1 MPADPPSYESQD
13 PGLHHTMEMDKT
25 GVDVGGPDMGVD
37 ATKTQLKVSAPA
49 EGEEENT
56 PVEEFS
62 QKKTFFSRLAMGLS
76 SSSTLGSGILGPWL
90 VCRYSSFINRA
101 GFYLSRL
108 GLFFGAVFI
117 CSLLIQ
123 NISRSFDHFNFTSW
137 VLLGGSCV
145 GLLLMVL
152 GLVMRWSP
160 FLFLVF
166 PATSLFVLMLFEL
179 WYFHDSR
186 SGFLIFMDYPTGAI
200 WSHFWL
206 FLLIL
211 ELLLFFFVFSVP
223 RLVKI
228 IVAVVVAYG
237 SFSFIL
243 NIVFRVAL
251 ESSWLG
257 VGLLTHLPWFLQP
270 AFLTLEIFLP
280 VLLVL
285 TLVATRGEEKKSTL
299 GWLAGNGLLLLV
311 ATLLAQVI
319 LFQNR
324 VPSLSG
330 LFMGPAEAAG
340 SVQLTDGSERL
351 NLHTRDEAKGD
362 EGPRHILKLTP
373 WSKDLDTG
381 QGTRQHYELAVFTPS
396 NHVAHFFKKDDFI
409 LLVNGR
415 EVKDWKLTGNG
426 PYQLSFSPVPPEITE
441 STTEADL
448 LSEEDIAPRV
458 EQPVQGD
465 AFSDSLRVV
474 VTGLGEGSGEHTV
487 EVLLDQTVAATL
499 THPPYE
505 MLLATTTLAEGAHV
519 LEIRANG
526 FSAPFAATLHLTK
539 SSVAAINFTHPS
551 VGEFVTDEVPVTL
564 AATPAEAFSKVELW
578 LKDKILH
585 SWDQPP
591 YTWNWLT
598 RDLKAGSYDLVVR
611 ASQAD
616 GQQVSAWVRV
626 VLGEGALRVPGP
638 GTRLGQN
645 LKLANV
651 VFILDMSHSMQDFWE
666 SRSKWESLRDAVIST
681 DGVKGFLLMGAA
693 SHRALHDCRDL
704 TWIDAGEKKF
714 KSKLKNFLPRGVS
727 PLYAALEEVMAK
739 KPQKIIVLTDGEDS
753 CEAQLPKTL
762 ATRMQGSTI
771 PIDVITWG
779 DAAASLVKNLQSLV
793 MEHGGGF
800 YTVNSAEDLTKFVQQ
815 AMIPAY
821 ELKIADRTIL
831 RAPAAGETQTVRPG
845 IYSLRIPL
853 NPPLEVQDIQID
865 DGWLTTLDLEK
876 EGDQWIVNQEKSR
889 KE

>member
-1 MPADPPSYESQD
+1 MPSDPPSYESQD

-25 GVDVGGPDMGVD
+25 GVD
-37 ATKTQLKVSAPA
+37 ATKTQLKVSAPPEDA
-49 EGEEENT
+49 EELT

-62 QKKTFFSRLAMGLS
+62 QKKSFFSRLAMGLS
-76 SSSTLGSGILGPWL
+76 STSSLGSGILAPWL
-90 VCRYSSFINRA
+90 VCRYTSFINRA

-123 NISRSFDHFNFTSW
+123 NISRSFDHFNFTWW
-137 VLLGGSCV
+137 VLLGSSCV

-179 WYFHDSR
+179 FYFHDSR

-211 ELLLFFFVFSVP
+211 ELLLFFLVFSVP

-228 IVAVVVAYG
+228 IVAALIAYG

-257 VGLLTHLPWFLQP
+257 VGFLTHLPWFLQP

-280 VLLVL
+280 TLLVL

-299 GWLAGNGLLLLV
+299 GWLTGNGLLLLV

-319 LFQNR
+319 LYQNR

-330 LFMGPAEAAG
+330 LFMGPPEAAG

-351 NLHTRDEAKGD
+351 YLHTRDEAKGD

-373 WSKDLDTG
+373 LQKESDTG
-381 QGTRQHYELAVFTPS
+381 QGTRQHYELSVFTPS

-409 LLVNGR
+409 LLMNGR
-415 EVKDWKLTGNG
+415 EVRDWKLTGNG
-426 PYQLSFSPVPPEITE
+426 PYQLSFSPVVPEITE
-441 STTEADL
+441 STTQADL
-448 LSEEDIAPRV
+448 IPEEEFLPRV

-465 AFSDSLRVV
+465 AFFDSLRIV
-474 VTGLGEGSGEHTV
+474 VTGLGEGAGEHAV
-487 EVLLDQTVAATL
+487 EILLDQNVVGTL

-505 MLLATTTLAEGAHV
+505 MLLATGALAAGSHV

-526 FSAPFAATLHLTK
+526 FSTPFAATLHLTK
-539 SSVAAINFTHPS
+539 SPAAAINFIYPS
-551 VGEFVTDEVPVTL
+551 VGEFVTGEVPVTL
-564 AATPAEAFSKVELW
+564 DATPAEAFSKVELW

-585 SWDQPP
+585 SWDKPP
-591 YTWNWLT
+591 YTWNWSTL
-598 RDLKAGSYDLVVR
+598 DLKAGSYDLVAR

-638 GTRLGQN
+638 GTRLGRD
-645 LKLANV
+645 LKLSNV
-651 VFILDMSHSMQDFWE
+651 VFILDVSNSMQDFWE
-666 SRSKWESLRDAVIST
+666 SRSKWEGLRDAVIST
-681 DGVKGFLLMGAA
+681 DGVQGFLLMGAA

-714 KSKLKNFLPRGVS
+714 KNKLKNFLPRGIS
-727 PLYAALEEVMAK
+727 PLYAALEEALGK

-753 CEAQLPKTL
+753 CEAHLPKTL
-762 ATRMQGSTI
+762 ATRMQGTTI

-779 DAAASLVKNLQSLV
+779 EAAASLVKNLQPLV
-793 MEHGGGF
+793 VEHGGGF
-800 YTVNSAEDLTKFVQQ
+800 YTVNSAEDLAKFVQH

-831 RAPAAGETQTVRPG
+831 RAPAAGEPQTVRPG
-845 IYSLRIPL
+845 IYSLRMPL